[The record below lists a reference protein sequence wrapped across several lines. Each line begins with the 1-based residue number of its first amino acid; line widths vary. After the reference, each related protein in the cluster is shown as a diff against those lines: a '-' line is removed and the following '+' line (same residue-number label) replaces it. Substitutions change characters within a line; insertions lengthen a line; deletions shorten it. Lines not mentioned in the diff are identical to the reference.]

1 MAIYI
6 TILINTFLMITTSG
20 IKPVV
25 SLYAFTLG
33 QSPAEIS
40 VIIAS
45 YALLPAFLA
54 LQIGRWADH
63 YGTRPVVTVGNGM
76 YIIALYV
83 SALHPGFITFLFQQ
97 AMLGVA
103 FTCIVLCLQKR
114 MGNFGGNVD
123 RNVANFTLFAS
134 VGTMIGPI
142 LSTYLYEHYGYFIC
156 STVNMVFMCIALG
169 SEFLIKNPDGET
181 TTPRAL
187 ELEQDLANRDSIWT
201 LMKDRTLRNSI
212 LIGGLVLT
220 NRELFSAYFPL
231 LADNMGINPTMTGLI
246 LSFSGLTMLLIR
258 FSQTRLVE
266 SFGRMKVLTWSLY
279 ISGIVYF
286 LIPYSNW
293 LLVLF
298 VLVGI
303 LGGGLGLGQP
313 LSIASVLEV
322 SPPER
327 RGEVL
332 GVRLTV
338 NRISQF
344 SIPLVFGGIGGVL
357 GVSFIF
363 WVSGLVLMGFGYFTR
378 AKPVIVSYDSSEK
391 QIL

>member
-6 TILINTFLMITTSG
+6 SILMNTLLIITTSG

-25 SLYAFTLG
+25 SLYTFTLG
-33 QSPAEIS
+33 HSPAEIS

-45 YALLPAFLA
+45 YALLPALLA

-76 YIIALYV
+76 YILALYF
-83 SALHPGFITFLFQQ
+83 SALYPGFITFLLQQ

-103 FTCIVLCLQKR
+103 FTCIVLALQKR
-114 MGNFGGNVD
+114 IGGLGGNVD
-123 RNVANFTLFAS
+123 RTVANFTLYAS
-134 VGTMIGPI
+134 VGAMIGPI
-142 LSTYLYEHYGYFIC
+142 LSTYLYEHYGYFVC
-156 STVNMVFMCIALG
+156 SMINILFMCIAFG
-169 SEFLIKNPDGET
+169 SEFLIKHPDGQKNAS
-181 TTPRAL
+181 PAL
-187 ELEQDLANRDSIWT
+187 ELEQDLASQESIWK
-201 LMKDRTLRNSI
+201 LMRNRTLRNSI

-231 LADNMGINPTMTGLI
+231 LAENMGINPTMTGVL
-246 LSFSGLTMLLIR
+246 LSFSGLAMLLVR

-279 ISGIVYF
+279 VSGIVYL

-293 LLVLF
+293 LVILF
-298 VLVGI
+298 VLAGL

-338 NRISQF
+338 NRVSQF
-344 SIPLVFGGIGGVL
+344 SIPLLFGGIGGVL

-378 AKPVIVSYDSSEK
+378 EKLVVIPHDSSKE
-391 QIL
+391 QFL